1 MKPKYVV
8 FRLKVEDK
16 DPSQKPYLPKT
27 IIDIEESVSRGIKM
41 YEIKDKLF
49 EVSVK
54 TKDNVM
60 VSCYMKM
67 SYEIFRFFIRAY
79 GSEKLIKKD
88 FEIVKKYS

>member
-54 TKDNVM
+54 T
-60 VSCYMKM
+60 
-67 SYEIFRFFIRAY
+67 
-79 GSEKLIKKD
+79 
-88 FEIVKKYS
+88 